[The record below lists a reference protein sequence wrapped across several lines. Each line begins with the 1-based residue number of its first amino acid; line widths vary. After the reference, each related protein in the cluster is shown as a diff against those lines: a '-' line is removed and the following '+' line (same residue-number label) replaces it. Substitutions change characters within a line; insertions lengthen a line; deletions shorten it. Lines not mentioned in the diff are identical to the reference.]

1 MIARLT
7 AVTAAMLMFGGGA
20 LARAEAPVVHAGG
33 AADLDD
39 GERAR
44 ALEAQLRE
52 DSQLSNNEINVDV
65 TGKRVRLRGEVD
77 NDAERRHAEDVIMK
91 SDPTLSVDNQLA
103 ARTERK
109 AGAPSSADDAKAK
122 GKTVA
127 HKAEK
132 AAGEVADMAT
142 DAWITSKVK
151 AQLMG
156 ADGVHAS
163 GINVDTAD
171 GVVTLHGNVRSEA
184 ERTRAVTIARQT
196 RGTIKVIDQL
206 AVMPRGK

>member
-1 MIARLT
+1 MIGRLT
-7 AVTAAMLMFGGGA
+7 AVTAAMLMFGSGA
-20 LARAEAPVVHAGG
+20 AARAEAPVVHAGST
-33 AADLDD
+33 ADVDD

-44 ALEAQLRE
+44 ALEAQLRD
-52 DSQLSNNEINVDV
+52 DSKLSNNEISVEV

-77 NDAERRHAEDVIMK
+77 NDAERRHAEDVILK

-103 ARTERK
+103 ARSERK
-109 AGAPSSADDAKAK
+109 AGAPSTADDAKAK
-122 GKTVA
+122 SKDVA
-127 HKAEK
+127 HKAGK
-132 AAGEVADMAT
+132 AAEEVADMAT
-142 DAWITSKVK
+142 DAWITSKIK

-184 ERTRAVTIARQT
+184 ERTKAVTIARQT
-196 RGTIKVIDQL
+196 RGAIKVIDQL
-206 AVMPRGK
+206 AVIARAK